1 MPPNLFN
8 KVYEPVYFLQELR
21 IPRFSEYVN
30 GMINDIIISLET
42 QKLIDSL
49 IVKFRYESSKHNPH
63 NPVELDAKTDEFKQ
77 LFQTTMESMHPAFV
91 AKFQEK
97 ILAILSESI
106 KTSGVCENIFDEYCI
121 LVCFILAYFMVPSP
135 AVVITQED
143 DFRFLRTPHEPSKS
157 DTIMSN
163 LEWAFIC
170 LLEGHCGPEQNCGDY
185 MKFVSIFIKDIE
197 SYLSEVTQGY
207 EGFQGL

>member
-8 KVYEPVYFLQELR
+8 SNYVLVFLLQELS
-21 IPRFSEYVN
+21 IPGFSEYVN
-30 GMINDIIISLET
+30 WMINDLIIS
-42 QKLIDSL
+42 QKRIYLIDSL

-97 ILAILSESI
+97 ILSILSESI
-106 KTSGVCENIFDEYCI
+106 KTSVVCENIFDEYCI
-121 LVCFILAYFMVPSP
+121 LICFILAYFMVPPP
-135 AVVITQED
+135 AVVVTQED